1 MMESGDGQPRTGV
14 LLPAFWW
21 TLAAVHVA
29 PLVRLSL
36 AGEAAPASR
45 PLLLL
50 VLGLVIAFCGLA
62 GLASLRPAPVRRQA
76 ASLVAFLL
84 AASIAHHE
92 AVGAAAP
99 AVLVAPAAVAVVG
112 IVGAAARGS
121 RHRLR
126 QLLETLR
133 TLAIRVIDRPVA
145 VGIVAE
151 CGVVPS
157 HLRRRAG
164 PPVRGPPPLT
174 A

>member
-76 ASLVAFLL
+76 AFTNDVGAVLG
-84 AASIAHHE
+84 
-92 AVGAAAP
+92 VGAAAP

-151 CGVVPS
+151 CGVVPG